1 MKEEQT
7 GSSKIEK
14 LTAKLRSNSEDT
26 VIDTLDLIREEGNA
40 KILPAV
46 LELLA
51 DTDNPEI
58 EAGIIQLL
66 FDLQDE
72 EAVPYLVTA
81 LKNQRMKYYYSFL
94 ISAFWQSALDGSDHL
109 TLFVTK
115 AVKGDYMVCLEAL
128 TVIENFDTTFENEE
142 VQHCASLLM
151 EAVEREKAGEK
162 KELLKS
168 MLEVV
173 EQLSTGE

>member
-1 MKEEQT
+1 MKEENS
-7 GSSKIEK
+7 GSGQIEK

-26 VIDTLDLIREEGNA
+26 VLDTLDIIREEGNA
-40 KILPAV
+40 TILPAV
-46 LELLA
+46 LDLLA

-72 EAVPYLVTA
+72 DAVPYLVSA
-81 LKNQRMKYYYSFL
+81 LNNQRLKYYYSFL

-109 TLFVTK
+109 TLFITK

-128 TVIENFDTTFENEE
+128 TVIENFDTTFENKEI
-142 VQHCASLLM
+142 QHCASMLM
-151 EAVEREKAGEK
+151 EALDREKAGEK

>member
-1 MKEEQT
+1 MKDENS
-7 GSSKIEK
+7 GSESIDK
-14 LTAKLRSNSEDT
+14 LAAKLRSNSEDT
-26 VIDTLDLIREEGNA
+26 VLDTLDLIRDEGNS

-46 LELLA
+46 LDLLA

-66 FDLQDE
+66 FDLRDE
-72 EAVPYLVTA
+72 EAVPYLVAA
-81 LKNQRMKYYYSFL
+81 LNNQRLKYYYSFL

-115 AVKGDYMVCLEAL
+115 AIKGDYMVCLEAL
-128 TVIENFDTTFENEE
+128 TVIENFDTAFENNEI
-142 VQHCASLLM
+142 QHCASLLM
-151 EAVEREKAGEK
+151 EAIEREKAGEK

-168 MLEVV
+168 MLEVI

>member
-1 MKEEQT
+1 MKEEPK
-7 GSSKIEK
+7 GGGKIEK

-26 VIDTLDLIREEGNA
+26 VIETLDIIREEGNA
-40 KILPAV
+40 KVLPAV
-46 LELLA
+46 LDLLA

-58 EAGIIQLL
+58 EAAIIQLL

-72 EAVPYLVTA
+72 EAVPYLVSA
-81 LKNQRMKYYYSFL
+81 LNNQRMKYYYSFL
-94 ISAFWQSALDGSDHL
+94 ISAFWQSSLDGSDHL
-109 TLFVTK
+109 TLFVNK

-128 TVIENFDTTFENEE
+128 TVIENFDTSFDNEE
-142 VQHCASLLM
+142 VQHCASMLM
-151 EAVEREKAGEK
+151 EAVEREKVGEK

-173 EQLSTGE
+173 EQLSIGE